1 MIVISSVGNPVR
13 DVSDEG
19 VASPDQNFLYL
30 VTVRGGGV
38 GDFSGAVGEDCC
50 ACEGAYKMD
59 DQQDE
64 HPALRSMW
72 MNITLLVRKVNH
84 RKQVHNPPP

>member
-1 MIVISSVGNPVR
+1 MR
-13 DVSDEG
+13 
-19 VASPDQNFLYL
+19 
-30 VTVRGGGV
+30 T
-38 GDFSGAVGEDCC
+38 VGEDCC
-50 ACEGAYKMD
+50 ACEGLYKMD

-84 RKQVHNPPP
+84 RRQVHNPPP